1 MKPELKNFDMKKF
14 RLLSAFLVLLSAV
27 SFTSCETE
35 PVDPVLNGNNG
46 GVPGGGGSAPAS
58 FKVDFSGQT
67 YVATSTIATIGKG
80 LISIGGIKGNNGQM
94 VSIVLD
100 GTTEGTYDGTKAL
113 IDYNPGNS
121 EYSYLN
127 LNPDTGED
135 TGSVVITKIDKVNKT
150 VSGTFNF
157 IGWWSNDELNLPSIA
172 FTNGSFQ
179 NVPYTDGIDTG
190 NEFFKATVDG
200 SAHSY
205 AGADLAVAVSEG
217 AVNYISI
224 NAIGANHKFVIIF
237 PDTVTPGTYTFA
249 PGALSTKRASFTDA
263 GGNDFDVT
271 GGTLTITSNTGGW
284 VKGTFSFPVTNEAGE
299 TIHTVSAGSFNVE
312 WDF

>member
-1 MKPELKNFDMKKF
+1 MKKF
-14 RLLSAFLVLLSAV
+14 RLLSVFFVLLSAL
-27 SFTSCETE
+27 SFTSCDTE

-46 GVPGGGGSAPAS
+46 EGPGGGNGSAPAS

-67 YVATSTIATIGKG
+67 YVATSTMATIGKG

-100 GTTEGTYDGTKAL
+100 GTTEGTYEGAKAL

-121 EYSYLN
+121 DYSYFN
-127 LNPDTGED
+127 IDPNTGED
-135 TGSVVITKIDKVNKT
+135 TGLVTITKIDKVNKT

-157 IGWWSNDELNLPSIA
+157 IGWWSNEELNLPSIA

-179 NVPYTDGIDTG
+179 NIPYVDSIDTG
-190 NEFFKATVDG
+190 EEFFKATVDG

-217 AVNYISI
+217 TVNYISI
-224 NAIGANHKFVIIF
+224 NAIGANHKFVLSF

-249 PGALSTKRASFTDA
+249 TGASSTKRASFTDA
-263 GGNDFDVT
+263 EDNDFNVT